1 MDTLWERQAEVRY
14 ITNLLD
20 RTRFKE
26 PRFLRW
32 YARLLDERIPA
43 DDGLSITYRFPYE
56 LEFIQLQD
64 EASDVEVVQQ
74 ILTVKGRLELVFVT
88 LTEENPVWTIRRWQ
102 DFRDHASAKLSWTE
116 LRAIFSQ

>member
-1 MDTLWERQAEVRY
+1 MARVDGHVHPLEVKIIHDISGYLGISNKDFESIQAMFYKDTTSAY
-14 ITNLLD
+14 KI
-20 RTRFKE
+20 
-26 PRFLRW
+26 
-32 YARLLDERIPA
+32 
-43 DDGLSITYRFPYE
+43 
-56 LEFIQLQD
+56 LEIGT